1 MVDSSGS
8 QNRRWTTIFLTGLI
22 ILMLGLLSCTLLFI
36 YLVTDKSTEKDDT
49 MVDTLAALQVPT
61 TLASRVTRPTGER
74 SPLPWNTSTTPPE
87 QRGLVPFR
95 HLQGDEC
102 IGPLCRYVA
111 NMLRSKLSSDVDPC
125 VDFYQYVCG
134 KFQGW
139 GTFTDLQTATR
150 LGDYTS
156 FISLDAPSSN
166 QTAIQKA
173 AALYRS
179 CMSLGSSYQHQMT
192 ELKRWMTEMNLNF
205 LYTRRLESVNPV
217 DIMVRGSLDLG
228 VEAIISIYTLDMG
241 FDPDY
246 EKRPIEINYS
256 KEQQQWLKERSLR
269 FSRTNENYYAMLFLK
284 YGVERGQDL
293 VLAKKI
299 LAYEER
305 LRQIENSTVNWDESE
320 VIEIY
325 DLGQNTY
332 PYVSVEEWGALFYK
346 YTDGH
351 YVGDDQIRHFIQ
363 STRMLKKLFEDKDV
377 GKTGLQYMVAW
388 SFYRQLAKF
397 TDPDIL
403 YGSKKAD
410 ESCFLLIKNVMRLAI
425 LSHYF
430 QIWSPPHM
438 VRDAFRVALSI
449 SYAFY
454 KAVQSSSWLPN
465 TVRGFLNSK
474 GRKYQIGSP
483 GNRLNP
489 KFIEKFYEPL
499 PDVPLNRLFHS
510 WIEARRI
517 NAHYRWKD
525 QETMWYDEEFVG
537 ATYNEATIKIPIA
550 IIQPPF
556 FYEYGPEAL
565 NYGSLGMIIGHEI
578 MHGLDISGWGGPLRN
593 LDEMKK
599 EHNKRALCL
608 RRSHRSVLPSSSQ
621 RDELVDT
628 ADSENL
634 ADFVGT
640 MLAYAAFA
648 SSAEEDRK
656 VKLAGFDKSPDQLFF
671 ISQCN
676 TFCARNQEAPENY
689 APFRSRCMVPLRNMP
704 EFSRAF
710 GCAAGTVMNPNKK
723 CTYW

>member
-1 MVDSSGS
+1 MRPESREHIIQQCKAYSDERCAVLEAYHRGRLATTVDDLLFSRASGS
-8 QNRRWTTIFLTGLI
+8 VIKRVFGALSRFFEDSALFERLGTFLLLPSYPEACRTSPGGHISCAAGPDNFGIQGDTTNRRTFT
-22 ILMLGLLSCTLLFI
+22 
-36 YLVTDKSTEKDDT
+36 
-49 MVDTLAALQVPT
+49 AALEYFNYPAGT
-61 TLASRVTRPTGER
+61 ESHCEL
-74 SPLPWNTSTTPPE
+74 
-87 QRGLVPFR
+87 F
-95 HLQGDEC
+95 
-102 IGPLCRYVA
+102 
-111 NMLRSKLSSDVDPC
+111 LS
-125 VDFYQYVCG
+125 
-134 KFQGW
+134 
-139 GTFTDLQTATR
+139 
-150 LGDYTS
+150 
-156 FISLDAPSSN
+156 
-166 QTAIQKA
+166 
-173 AALYRS
+173 
-179 CMSLGSSYQHQMT
+179 QMT

-246 EKRPIEINYS
+246 EKRPIEVRKRIVV
-256 KEQQQWLKERSLR
+256 
-269 FSRTNENYYAMLFLK
+269 F
-284 YGVERGQDL
+284 
-293 VLAKKI
+293 
-299 LAYEER
+299 

-332 PYVSVEEWGALFYK
+332 PYVSVE
-346 YTDGH
+346 
-351 YVGDDQIRHFIQ
+351 
-363 STRMLKKLFEDKDV
+363 
-377 GKTGLQYMVAW
+377 
-388 SFYRQLAKF
+388 
-397 TDPDIL
+397 
-403 YGSKKAD
+403 
-410 ESCFLLIKNVMRLAI
+410 
-425 LSHYF
+425 
-430 QIWSPPHM
+430 
-438 VRDAFRVALSI
+438 
-449 SYAFY
+449 
-454 KAVQSSSWLPN
+454 
-465 TVRGFLNSK
+465 
-474 GRKYQIGSP
+474 
-483 GNRLNP
+483 
-489 KFIEKFYEPL
+489 PL

-525 QETMWYDEEFVG
+525 QKTMWYDEEFVG